1 MYNKIVFNS
10 FLYSGSLGRMIS
22 FLIFIKIMINIFL
35 DLYFIDILESD
46 IFFKSFMEF
55 KIYIFILKYQYK
67 INFDINV

>member
-55 KIYIFILKYQYK
+55 KIYIFILKYQYIIK
-67 INFDINV
+67 FDINV

>member
-10 FLYSGSLGRMIS
+10 FLYSGSLGMMIS

-46 IFFKSFMEF
+46 IFFFLSFIEF
-55 KIYIFILKYQYK
+55 KIYIFKVLLYK
-67 INFDINV
+67 KFDINE

>member
-46 IFFKSFMEF
+46 IFLKSFMEF

-67 INFDINV
+67 IKFDINV

>member
-1 MYNKIVFNS
+1 MYNKIFFNS

>member
-22 FLIFIKIMINIFL
+22 FLIFIKKMINIFL

-46 IFFKSFMEF
+46 IFFKKFYG
-55 KIYIFILKYQYK
+55 I
-67 INFDINV
+67 